1 MVDDPTVSA
10 AAVDATSGRRLTL
23 RPDPPMWEEL
33 DGAWWPRSTD
43 LAAELPG
50 LLAKLS
56 YRLGQVSLVGYHGKA
71 WTDTPPQV
79 EIADHTV
86 TLVGVTSDEPNS
98 VILVAKSHHM
108 ALLVIP
114 PDANELV
121 ARHEL
126 DKASQPPSGES
137 AVNEAVVSEVADKLA
152 RREASNNP
160 ERLAEIRQWCEEAA
174 HRFVNAPVQVF
185 VPILMENVVRD
196 RMDLHRATTGS

>member
-10 AAVDATSGRRLTL
+10 AAVDATSGPRLTL

-71 WTDTPPQV
+71 WTDTAPQV

-114 PDANELV
+114 ELV
-121 ARHEL
+121 SLE
-126 DKASQPPSGES
+126 G
-137 AVNEAVVSEVADKLA
+137 V
-152 RREASNNP
+152 
-160 ERLAEIRQWCEEAA
+160 
-174 HRFVNAPVQVF
+174 
-185 VPILMENVVRD
+185 
-196 RMDLHRATTGS
+196 LHRAGRGDHRPATPAA